1 MERESAVGNGSPA
14 GEDKFAIRLR
24 EHGIVAPG
32 EGFHL
37 YRLPKLGVVMSQALR
52 SIKGDL
58 HYRVSRFFWS
68 ACLLLVFALPAKAE
82 RYSTEDESRFRDQP
96 YEKAEPGMM
105 APADYITTA
114 KAALHKRYAQFDST
128 TYEAPIV
135 TRRFY
140 RDAPVPDRDIVCVK
154 FVYKELIKTPMSA
167 YKRLPNPVGLVR
179 PALLV
184 LLRKDRSKA
193 YVNEVYY
200 QIW

>member
-1 MERESAVGNGSPA
+1 MR
-14 GEDKFAIRLR
+14 
-24 EHGIVAPG
+24 
-32 EGFHL
+32 
-37 YRLPKLGVVMSQALR
+37 
-52 SIKGDL
+52 
-58 HYRVSRFFWS
+58 RFLFS
-68 ACLLLVFALPAKAE
+68 ACFLLLLSAPANAE
-82 RYSTEDESRFRDQP
+82 RYSTEDESRFRSEAYD
-96 YEKAEPGMM
+96 KAEPGMM
-105 APADYITTA
+105 APADYIKTA

-140 RDAPVPDRDIVCVK
+140 HDAPVTDRDIICVK
-154 FVYKELIKTPMSA
+154 FLYKELIKTPMSA
-167 YKRLPNPVGLVR
+167 YKRLPNPIGLVR